1 MTDPTRD
8 AADDS
13 PRGSFKALLLALA
26 VLVAVMLWIWSQG
39 AEQRALRDLPAAE
52 RAALYERTL
61 ANLHNVCASSDLA
74 LDEYCRDQARILR
87 ELPECDEACRELA
100 RAQVGRRGP

>member
-26 VLVAVMLWIWSQG
+26 VLVAVMFWIWSQG
-39 AEQRALRDLPAAE
+39 AEQRALRDLPADE

-61 ANLHNVCASSDLA
+61 ENVQSVCASPDLA
-74 LDEYCRDQARILR
+74 LDEYCRDQARTLL
-87 ELPECDEACRELA
+87 ELPECDEGCRELG
-100 RAQVGRRGP
+100 RTQVGRRTP